1 MSSQLSQPF
10 SLPGIAMAGRMPE
23 VFGDGGS
30 YQGAGPPFLQQ
41 FDGAGQPAKPR
52 IGSAGGGLSWLN
64 AGLQRLVVDPEG
76 CRVGKGVA
84 RLPLQ
89 SRVGADQRSST
100 THQ

>member
-1 MSSQLSQPF
+1 
-10 SLPGIAMAGRMPE
+10 MAGRMPE
-23 VFGDGGS
+23 VFGDGRGD
-30 YQGAGPPFLQQ
+30 QGAGPPFLQQ

-76 CRVGKGVA
+76 CGVGKGVA

-89 SRVGADQRSST
+89 SRVGADQRASA
-100 THQ
+100 THQQGLELWGERG